1 MNREIKFEIMLKAL
15 DDTRSG
21 HKKGDEVRMVNE
33 IFDRKNGVAFW
44 EIGLDWE
51 IVYQRQFTGLT
62 DKNGTDIYEG
72 DIIQFKY
79 DDAAEELGYGLI
91 TGTVLFIDGCFRCSE
106 LGFDY
111 DRKKELPMTLI
122 EWLDDNCI
130 IIGNIH
136 QNTHVL

>member
-1 MNREIKFEIMLKAL
+1 MNREIKFRAWIPTFNKMETGLFGL
-15 DDTRSG
+15 RSDG
-21 HKKGDEVRMVNE
+21 KTSFNSEAILM
-33 IFDRKNGVAFW
+33 
-44 EIGLDWE
+44 
-51 IVYQRQFTGLT
+51 QFTGLT

-136 QNTHVL
+136 QNPHVL

>member
-1 MNREIKFEIMLKAL
+1 MNREIKFRAWIPTFNKMETGLFGL
-15 DDTRSG
+15 RSDG
-21 HKKGDEVRMVNE
+21 KTSFNSEAILM
-33 IFDRKNGVAFW
+33 
-44 EIGLDWE
+44 
-51 IVYQRQFTGLT
+51 QFTGLT

-122 EWLDDNCI
+122 EWLDDSCI

-136 QNTHVL
+136 QNPPVL

>member
-1 MNREIKFEIMLKAL
+1 MNREIKFRAWIPTFNKME
-15 DDTRSG
+15 T
-21 HKKGDEVRMVNE
+21 
-33 IFDRKNGVAFW
+33 
-44 EIGLDWE
+44 GLFGLMSDGKSSFNSE
-51 IVYQRQFTGLT
+51 AILMQFTGLT

-122 EWLDDNCI
+122 EWLDDSCI

-136 QNTHVL
+136 QNPPVL